1 MALDTE
7 VQEDDLDYLS
17 MSDDD
22 LGESPEDT
30 LAHEAAEDTSSFT
43 GEAEVIGARPVT
55 DEEAEDANKV
65 DGDSEEGSEED
76 SEAVDDEAE
85 ESSES
90 TELDFAE
97 EFKKLTAPFKANGK
111 DMQINTVDEARTLM
125 MMGANYNKKMAGLK
139 PSLRILKTLENN
151 GLLDEDKLNY
161 LIDLDKKDPGAIN
174 KLMKDSGINP
184 LDLEEDDA
192 SAYKPKAYNATNKE
206 VELDAVLDDIRGTP
220 AFKDTIDIVGNK
232 WDDSSRRVLVD
243 NPTIIKVIND
253 HVSAGIFEQITVKV
267 DRERMLGKLDGL
279 SDIEAY
285 KQIGDVMQAAGEFS
299 SKKANTP
306 IPTIQETPVQQKSS
320 NTDKK
325 RAAGSTVKTGRS
337 PKSNQ
342 EFNPLALSD
351 EEFAKLAESNFS

>member
-7 VQEDDLDYLS
+7 VQDDDLDYMS

-22 LGESPEDT
+22 LGEYPEDT
-30 LAHEAAEDTSSFT
+30 LAQEATEAVIDEVAEPATEDGIEDATEGEVEESS
-43 GEAEVIGARPVT
+43 EAEN
-55 DEEAEDANKV
+55 DEV
-65 DGDSEEGSEED
+65 
-76 SEAVDDEAE
+76 E

-184 LDLEEDDA
+184 LDLEDEA
-192 SAYKPKAYNATNKE
+192 TTYKPKAYNASNRE
-206 VELDAVLDDIRGTP
+206 VELDAVLDDIRDTP

-232 WDDSSRRVLVD
+232 WDDSSRRVLVE
-243 NPTIIKVIND
+243 NPSIIKVIND
-253 HVSAGIFEQITVKV
+253 HVSAGIFEQITTKV
-267 DRERMLGKLDGL
+267 DRERMLGKLNGV

-285 KQIGDVMQAAGEFS
+285 KQIGDSMQSAGEFNA
-299 SKKANTP
+299 KKADVVL
-306 IPTIQETPVQQKSS
+306 PTIQATPVQKTS
-320 NTDKK
+320 NMDKK
-325 RAAGSTVKTGRS
+325 RAAASTVKTGRS

-342 EFNPLALSD
+342 EFNPLSLSD

>member
-7 VQEDDLDYLS
+7 VQDDDLDYMS

-22 LGESPEDT
+22 LGEYPEDT
-30 LAHEAAEDTSSFT
+30 LGQEAAEAVIDEVAELATEDGIEDATEGEVEESS
-43 GEAEVIGARPVT
+43 EAEN
-55 DEEAEDANKV
+55 DEV
-65 DGDSEEGSEED
+65 
-76 SEAVDDEAE
+76 E

-184 LDLEEDDA
+184 LDLEDEA
-192 SAYKPKAYNATNKE
+192 TTYKPKAYNASNRE
-206 VELDAVLDDIRGTP
+206 VELDAVLDDIRDTP

-232 WDDSSRRVLVD
+232 W
-243 NPTIIKVIND
+243 
-253 HVSAGIFEQITVKV
+253 
-267 DRERMLGKLDGL
+267 
-279 SDIEAY
+279 IE
-285 KQIGDVMQAAGEFS
+285 KEC
-299 SKKANTP
+299 
-306 IPTIQETPVQQKSS
+306 
-320 NTDKK
+320 
-325 RAAGSTVKTGRS
+325 
-337 PKSNQ
+337 
-342 EFNPLALSD
+342 
-351 EEFAKLAESNFS
+351 

>member
-7 VQEDDLDYLS
+7 VQADDLDYMS

-30 LAHEAAEDTSSFT
+30 LAHEAAEAEIGFT
-43 GEAEVIGARPVT
+43 GEGDVTGARPAT
-55 DEEAEDANKV
+55 DDEAEDEGEV
-65 DGDSEEGSEED
+65 DEGSEEGSEE
-76 SEAVDDEAE
+76 EAGEVED
-85 ESSES
+85 S

-161 LIDLDKKDPGAIN
+161 LIDLDKKDPGAIS

-184 LDLEEDDA
+184 LDLEEDEA
-192 SAYKPKAYNATNKE
+192 TAYKPKAYNASNRE
-206 VELDAVLDDIRGTP
+206 VELDAVLDDIRDTP

-232 WDDSSRRVLVD
+232 WDDSSRRVLVE
-243 NPTIIKVIND
+243 NPSIIKVIND
-253 HVSAGIFEQITVKV
+253 HVSAGIYEQITAKV
-267 DRERMLGKLDGL
+267 DRERMLGKLNGV

-285 KQIGDVMQAAGEFS
+285 KQIGDSMQSAGEFS
-299 SKKANTP
+299 AKKAAVVL
-306 IPTIQETPVQQKSS
+306 PTIQATPVQQKSS
-320 NTDKK
+320 NIDKK
-325 RAAGSTVKTGRS
+325 KAAGSTVKTGRS

-342 EFNPLALSD
+342 EFNPLSLSD

>member
-7 VQEDDLDYLS
+7 VQDDDLDYMS

-22 LGESPEDT
+22 LGEYPEDE
-30 LAHEAAEDTSSFT
+30 LSQ
-43 GEAEVIGARPVT
+43 EVDETAT
-55 DEEAEDANKV
+55 DEVVEPATEDE
-65 DGDSEEGSEED
+65 SEGEVEESSEQE
-76 SEAVDDEAE
+76 VE

-90 TELDFAE
+90 IVLDFAE

-184 LDLEEDDA
+184 LDLEEDEA
-192 SAYKPKAYNATNKE
+192 SDYKPKAYNATNKE
-206 VELDAVLDDIRGTP
+206 VELDAVLDDIRSTP

-232 WDDSSRRVLVD
+232 WDDSSRRVLVE

-253 HVSAGIFEQITVKV
+253 HVSAGIFEQITTKV
-267 DRERMLGKLDGL
+267 DRERMLGNLNGL

-285 KQIGDVMQAAGEFS
+285 KQVGDVMQAAGEFNAKEATTAS
-299 SKKANTP
+299 PA
-306 IPTIQETPVQQKSS
+306 IQDTKVQQKSS

-351 EEFAKLAESNFS
+351 EEFAKLSESNFS

>member
-1 MALDTE
+1 MALDAE
-7 VQEDDLDYLS
+7 GQDDDLDYMS

-30 LAHEAAEDTSSFT
+30 IAHEEAEAEIGFT
-43 GEAEVIGARPVT
+43 GEGEVTGARPAT
-55 DEEAEDANKV
+55 DDEAEDASEV
-65 DGDSEEGSEED
+65 DGDSAEGSKED
-76 SEAVDDEAE
+76 VEVE
-85 ESSES
+85 ESS
-90 TELDFAE
+90 ELDFAE

-192 SAYKPKAYNATNKE
+192 SAYKPKTYNATNRE
-206 VELDAVLDDIRGTP
+206 VELDAVLDDIRDTP

-232 WDDSSRRVLVD
+232 WDDSSRRVLVE

-253 HVSAGIFEQITVKV
+253 HVSAGIFEQITTKV
-267 DRERMLGKLDGL
+267 DRERMLGKLNGV

-285 KQIGDVMQAAGEFS
+285 KQIGDSMQSAGEFNA
-299 SKKANTP
+299 KKVDVVL
-306 IPTIQETPVQQKSS
+306 PTIQATPVQKSS

>member
-1 MALDTE
+1 MALDAE
-7 VQEDDLDYLS
+7 GQDDDLDYMS

-22 LGESPEDT
+22 LGESPE
-30 LAHEAAEDTSSFT
+30 
-43 GEAEVIGARPVT
+43 EAEAESGST
-55 DEEAEDANKV
+55 NELEEYITSPATEDATEGEVN
-65 DGDSEEGSEED
+65 DGSEED
-76 SEAVDDEAE
+76 GEAE
-85 ESSES
+85 ESL
-90 TELDFAE
+90 ELDFAE

-184 LDLEEDDA
+184 LDLEEDEA
-192 SAYKPKAYNATNKE
+192 TVYKPKSYNASNRE
-206 VELDAVLDDIRGTP
+206 VELDAVLDDIRDTP
-220 AFKDTIDIVGNK
+220 AFKHTIDIVGNK
-232 WDDSSRRVLVD
+232 WDDSSRRVLVE

-253 HVSAGIFEQITVKV
+253 HVSAGIFEQITTKV
-267 DRERMLGKLDGL
+267 DRERMLGKLNGV

-285 KQIGDVMQAAGEFS
+285 KQIGDSMQSAGEFS
-299 SKKANTP
+299 SKKADA
-306 IPTIQETPVQQKSS
+306 IPPAIPATTVQQKSS
-320 NTDKK
+320 NIDKK

>member
-7 VQEDDLDYLS
+7 VQDSDLDYMS

-30 LAHEAAEDTSSFT
+30 LVHEAAEAEIGFT
-43 GEAEVIGARPVT
+43 GEGEVTGARPAT
-55 DEEAEDANKV
+55 
-65 DGDSEEGSEED
+65 
-76 SEAVDDEAE
+76 DDEAE
-85 ESSES
+85 EASEVDGDSAEGSEGDGEVEESS
-90 TELDFAE
+90 ELDFAE

-184 LDLEEDDA
+184 LDLEEDEA
-192 SAYKPKAYNATNKE
+192 TVYKPKSYNASNRE
-206 VELDAVLDDIRGTP
+206 VELDAVLDDIRDTP

-232 WDDSSRRVLVD
+232 WDDSSRRVLVE

-253 HVSAGIFEQITVKV
+253 HVSAGIFEQITAKV
-267 DRERMLGKLDGL
+267 DRERMLGKLNGV

-285 KQIGDVMQAAGEFS
+285 KQIGDSMQSAGEFS
-299 SKKANTP
+299 SKKADAILP
-306 IPTIQETPVQQKSS
+306 AIPATTVQQKSS
-320 NTDKK
+320 NIDKK

>member
-7 VQEDDLDYLS
+7 VQEDDLDYMS

-30 LAHEAAEDTSSFT
+30 LAHEAAEAEIGFT
-43 GEAEVIGARPVT
+43 GEGDVTGARPAT
-55 DEEAEDANKV
+55 DEEAEDASEV
-65 DGDSEEGSEED
+65 DGDSEEDSEED
-76 SEAVDDEAE
+76 SEAE

-161 LIDLDKKDPGAIN
+161 LIDLDKKDPGAIS

-184 LDLEEDDA
+184 LDLEEDEA
-192 SAYKPKAYNATNKE
+192 TTYKPKSYNASNRE
-206 VELDAVLDDIRGTP
+206 VELDAVLDDIRDTP

-232 WDDSSRRVLVD
+232 WDDSSRRVLVE
-243 NPTIIKVIND
+243 NPNIIKVIND
-253 HVSAGIFEQITVKV
+253 HVSAGIFEQITTKV
-267 DRERMLGKLDGL
+267 DRERMLGKLDGM

-285 KQIGDVMQAAGEFS
+285 KQVGDSMQSAGGFS
-299 SKKANTP
+299 SKKADAI
-306 IPTIQETPVQQKSS
+306 IPAIPATTVQQKSS
-320 NTDKK
+320 NIDKK
-325 RAAGSTVKTGRS
+325 RAAGSTVKTGRT

>member
-7 VQEDDLDYLS
+7 VQDDDLDYMS

-22 LGESPEDT
+22 LGELPEDT
-30 LAHEAAEDTSSFT
+30 LGQEAAIDEVVEPATEDENEDAAEVEAGSEDDSEEE
-43 GEAEVIGARPVT
+43 GEAEEP
-55 DEEAEDANKV
+55 
-65 DGDSEEGSEED
+65 S
-76 SEAVDDEAE
+76 
-85 ESSES
+85 
-90 TELDFAE
+90 ELDFAE

-161 LIDLDKKDPGAIN
+161 LIDLDKKDPGAIS

-184 LDLEEDDA
+184 LDLEEDEA
-192 SAYKPKAYNATNKE
+192 TAYKPKAYNASNRE
-206 VELDAVLDDIRGTP
+206 VELDAVLDDIRDTP

-232 WDDSSRRVLVD
+232 WDDSSRRVLVE
-243 NPTIIKVIND
+243 NPSIIKVIND
-253 HVSAGIFEQITVKV
+253 HVSAGIYGQITAKV
-267 DRERMLGKLDGL
+267 DRERMLGKLNGL

-285 KQIGDVMQAAGEFS
+285 KQVGDSMQSAGEFS
-299 SKKANTP
+299 AKKADA
-306 IPTIQETPVQQKSS
+306 ILPTIQATPVQQKAS
-320 NTDKK
+320 NIDKK
-325 RAAGSTVKTGRS
+325 RAAASTVKMGRTT
-337 PKSNQ
+337 KSNQ
-342 EFNPLALSD
+342 EFNPLSLSD

>member
-7 VQEDDLDYLS
+7 VQADDLDYLS

-22 LGESPEDT
+22 LGEYPEDT
-30 LAHEAAEDTSSFT
+30 LAQEADEAAIGFT
-43 GEAEVIGARPVT
+43 GEVEVVGARPAT
-55 DEEAEDANKV
+55 DEETEAAAEV
-65 DGDSEEGSEED
+65 DGDSVEGPEEESEEEG
-76 SEAVDDEAE
+76 DDEAE

-111 DMQINTVDEARTLM
+111 NMQINTVDEARTLM

-184 LDLEEDDA
+184 LDLEEDGA
-192 SAYKPKAYNATNKE
+192 SAYKPKAYNATNRE
-206 VELDAVLDDIRGTP
+206 VELDSVLDDIRDTP
-220 AFKDTIDIVGNK
+220 TFKDTIDIVGNK
-232 WDDSSRRVLVD
+232 WDDSSRRVLVE
-243 NPTIIKVIND
+243 NPSIIKVIND
-253 HVSAGIFEQITVKV
+253 HVSAGIFEQITTKIEK
-267 DRERMLGKLDGL
+267 ERMLGKLNGV

-285 KQIGDVMQAAGEFS
+285 KQIGDLMQSAGEFNA
-299 SKKANTP
+299 KKAEVVL
-306 IPTIQETPVQQKSS
+306 PTIQATPVQKAS
-320 NTDKK
+320 NIDKK
-325 RAAGSTVKTGRS
+325 RAAASTVKTGRS

-351 EEFAKLAESNFS
+351 EEFAKLSESNFS